1 MHSTQ
6 SIGKPKFVYSTGI
19 GGGKGRRL
27 EKYIGP
33 DHSGIFQVP
42 CIGRCSAKEKSLQ
55 GFIKQNCAFRKII
68 LVGCTED
75 EQRCHM

>member
-19 GGGKGRRL
+19 VGEKVRRL

-33 DHSGIFQVP
+33 NRSGIFQVP
-42 CIGRCSAKEKSLQ
+42 CIGRYFAKEKSLQ
-55 GFIKQNCAFRKII
+55 GFIKQTCAFRKII
-68 LVGCTED
+68 LVGYTED